1 MGAGG
6 DFAAAYV
13 VAHEI
18 AHHVQDELGIWG
30 FGVKPI
36 KSGHKSIKSSPMG
49 FPCESNFRL
58 IVSLGSGQNRCKQSL
73 AHWNAVILQKR

>member
-18 AHHVQDELGIWG
+18 AHHVQDELGILG
-30 FGVKPI
+30 QANQI
-36 KSGHKSIKSSPMG
+36 RHKSIKSSPMG

-58 IVSLGSGQNRCKQSL
+58 IVSHGSGQNRCKQSL